1 MSEIEI
7 KDVMYKVSKRNMR
20 SCHPGSVPRKVRY
33 FSCPKYTSV
42 ESLKKTIRKY
52 FGKESSQTVYV
63 FWKDSNGTKIPINYD
78 KGSVDLLS
86 HFTKVKY
93 DSWT

>member
-42 ESLKKTIRKY
+42 ESLKAAFLENGHDGHKFKLFFPPT
-52 FGKESSQTVYV
+52 FEFLNYV
-63 FWKDSNGTKIPINYD
+63 FS
-78 KGSVDLLS
+78 
-86 HFTKVKY
+86 
-93 DSWT
+93 